1 MRNSGVSLITLIVT
15 IMVIIIL
22 ATIVMSSGTGSVEEA
37 RKTQVQVELKELKE
51 AVNRRMIEHEKN
63 PSQNPLIGMKVSGD
77 LLVYLSYIDDITNE
91 QIQDFAKNLEDE
103 NVEFFR
109 LVDSQSAVALGVES
123 IDKDNGYIVDYST
136 GKVYGSVNME
146 KLREEGT

>member
-1 MRNSGVSLITLIVT
+1 MITLIVT
-15 IMVIIIL
+15 ILVIIIL

-63 PSQNPLIGMKVSGD
+63 PSQNPLIGMKMD
-77 LLVYLSYIDDITNE
+77 DPLVYLAYIDDITNE

-109 LVDSQSAVALGVES
+109 LIDSQAAIALGIES
-123 IDKDNGYIVDYST
+123 MDEDNGYIVDYST
-136 GKVYGSVNME
+136 GKVYGSIDME
-146 KLREEGT
+146 KVREGI